1 MTISAKYEP
10 IEYIGDGKTRNFVPP
25 FRFFDREIEVTING
39 DPTDRF
45 DTLGGTV
52 IFHTA
57 PADGAVVVFK
67 RRVPLAQEVKFIE
80 GENFP
85 ASDFEY
91 SLDRLYMALQELKYN
106 IENIKVPESEE
117 DEYDDTELVNR
128 IEALTTSINIINGKL
143 STAVSDID
151 NVEED
156 IAVAK
161 NDIENLKA
169 ITSVTTRKVIPSVV
183 VSVDMWQEDTR
194 ETGYSY
200 SAEINCVDTDNNEMS
215 NPLWTLVPT
224 VVFAPEQADSG
235 NFSTYVTTEIKRAY
249 DTGYSYGL
257 FVTIYAKEKPTEEFY
272 IPTIKLD

>member
-1 MTISAKYEP
+1 MTISANYEP
-10 IEYIGDGKTRNFVPP
+10 IEYIGNGVARNFVPP
-25 FRFFDREIEVTING
+25 FKFFDDEIVVTING
-39 DPTDRF
+39 NITKAYEI
-45 DTLGGTV
+45 LNGTV
-52 IFHTA
+52 IFNTA
-57 PADGAVVVFK
+57 PADGAVIVFK
-67 RRVPLAQEVKFIE
+67 RNVPLSQEVTFIE

-85 ASDFEY
+85 ANDFEY

-106 IENIKVPESEE
+106 LEKAKEE
-117 DEYDDTELVNR
+117 AEDDPSGDIDGR

-143 STAVSDID
+143 LTAESDID

-156 IAVAK
+156 VAVAK
-161 NDIENLKA
+161 TDIENLKA

-200 SAEINCVDTDNNEMS
+200 SAEINCVDTDNDNMD